1 MGVIL
6 GRYLYPP
13 FPPPDEK
20 DGMVLL
26 VVIIAAA
33 LVVLVVLGVA
43 ALFYCKVIRKTEPPV
58 KTPATATTQ
67 AVALGTPI

>member
-1 MGVIL
+1 
-6 GRYLYPP
+6 
-13 FPPPDEK
+13 
-20 DGMVLL
+20 MVLL

-33 LVVLVVLGVA
+33 FLLVLVVLGMA

-67 AVALGTPI
+67 AVAVGTPI